1 MRSLT
6 AVVLFFIPALA
17 LAEIPQTFNNMT
29 FGQPPEADMICTRGP
44 CSTNSIRPD
53 VKQNKIEMS
62 YYVRPDDITT
72 YGNWEISTPRYMFYK
87 DKFFKVV
94 FNIICD
100 YADYQRCIDET
111 VEKLSQEYELET
123 LSDVS
128 TEDED
133 FAVQYRSYSVG
144 NDTNVSITQITKD
157 GNGRQPSV
165 LIQSKSLLAAAQ
177 REVREGHQ

>member
-29 FGQPPEADMICTRGP
+29 FGQPPEVDMICTRGP

-62 YYVRPDDITT
+62 YYVRPADITT

-87 DKFFKVV
+87 DKFFRVI
-94 FNIICD
+94 FDIICD
-100 YADYQRCIDET
+100 DTDSQRCIDET

-123 LSDVS
+123 LYDLS

-133 FAVQYRSYSVG
+133 FAVQKRSYSVG
-144 NDTNVSITQITKD
+144 SDTKVSITQVTKRS
-157 GNGRQPSV
+157 NFQRPFV
-165 LIQSKSLLAAAQ
+165 TIENNSLLAAAQ
-177 REVREGHQ
+177 KDAREKHQ